1 MERYLF
7 VMIQLK
13 KKKSFIDFILFDN
26 YRKLYRKK
34 KTENLFYNVRMI

>member
-13 KKKSFIDFILFDN
+13 DIDFILFDN